1 MVLLRLL
8 ELPAGLFLFTAMY
21 WSPTLVAYGRR
32 ADHLFAIVVVNSLL
46 GWTLLGWII
55 ALVWSIAAKPSRASN
70 GVQPPAQST
79 YGDRC
84 AASSDQPVVF
94 RPLVALSPS

>member
-55 ALVWSIAAKPSRASN
+55 ALVWSIAAKPS
-70 GVQPPAQST
+70 VPATACSHLRNRLT
-79 YGDRC
+79 
-84 AASSDQPVVF
+84 ATVVPLAPDQPVVF